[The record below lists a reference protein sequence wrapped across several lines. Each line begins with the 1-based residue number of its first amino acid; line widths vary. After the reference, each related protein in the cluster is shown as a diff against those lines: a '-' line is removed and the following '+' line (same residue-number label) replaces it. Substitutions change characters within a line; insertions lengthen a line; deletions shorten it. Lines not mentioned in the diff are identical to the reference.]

1 MEEEIKDQSTP
12 QDEPV
17 NPIEETPRAT
27 EEALTETEPAHD
39 SPIESAEPVSLENV
53 MPLPEDRPRERPR
66 DREKRPRDK
75 RKFQKP
81 KREFTRYVTVL
92 FSGQREP
99 VDDMFICD
107 IEKRGEWLSV
117 TNLEQVRTR
126 REVLEYLKEV
136 ESGLVG
142 LDFPFSFP
150 QPFIEF
156 VKPEI
161 KAEGWRGQIKTV
173 REDLKKNLDDGV
185 RKWIERIGR
194 YRESQ
199 LAPEDE
205 MQNRFQR
212 PDPRRRGDR
221 GLEPLAPYERRSMA
235 ERFRRA
241 EHNIRRPAEGHITS
255 ALQIGYNRLTS
266 RYEYGDAKQR
276 GRAALLG
283 MSFLDQWLEANDK
296 LKVWPWSQ
304 PDGGLVVV
312 EVQPWLFTRGKTVE
326 PAEFRKFLTME
337 EDNALEI
344 EPHFKDLASRNPLAQ
359 QALMTT
365 LGMIKAEGRVER
377 AIRPLRDYP
386 KEFYSD
392 ARVLAEG
399 WYYGVGYKPEG
410 AEPRSERRQGDRK
423 PGEKPDRRDKQAKG
437 PRRERPI
444 IENESAAV
452 DSSLANDLDKAAS
465 VPQPPEHVQ
474 PDEVVEATAQ
484 DMKDQT
490 PGPTA

>member
-1 MEEEIKDQSTP
+1 MEEEKIDQPTP
-12 QDEPV
+12 QDEP
-17 NPIEETPRAT
+17 IEAT
-27 EEALTETEPAHD
+27 SAPEAIEQTTHRSAGDPPEE
-39 SPIESAEPVSLENV
+39 SSEPVSLEDV

-66 DREKRPRDK
+66 NREQQRPREK

-81 KREFTRYVTVL
+81 KREFTRYITVL

-107 IEKRGEWLSV
+107 IEKNGEWLTV

-136 ESGLVG
+136 ERGLVG

-156 VKPEI
+156 VRPEL
-161 KAEGWRGQIKTV
+161 KAEGWRGQIKSA

-205 MQNRFQR
+205 GRDRFQR
-212 PDPRRRGDR
+212 PDPRRRSNR
-221 GLEPLAPYERRSMA
+221 GLEPMAPYERRSMA
-235 ERFRRA
+235 ERFRRT

-283 MSFLDQWLEANDK
+283 MSMLDQWLEASDK
-296 LKVWPWSQ
+296 VKVWPWSQ

-326 PAEFRKFLTME
+326 PAEFRRFLTIE

-344 EPHFKDLASRNPLAQ
+344 DPSFKDLASRNPLAQ

-365 LGMIKAEGRVER
+365 LGMIKAEARVER

-386 KEFYSD
+386 KEFYTD
-392 ARVLAEG
+392 ERVLAEG

-410 AEPRSERRQGDRK
+410 AEPKERKGGDRR
-423 PGEKPDRRDKQAKG
+423 EKQAKG
-437 PRRERPI
+437 PRRDTPR
-444 IENESAAV
+444 IENESATV
-452 DSSLANDLDKAAS
+452 DSSLGADLDKAAS

-474 PDEVVEATAQ
+474 PDEIVQATAQ
-484 DMKDQT
+484 DMEDQT
-490 PGPTA
+490 PGLT

>member
-1 MEEEIKDQSTP
+1 MEEEIKDQSSP
-12 QDEPV
+12 ALDNPI

-27 EEALTETEPAHD
+27 EEALTEAPATD
-39 SPIESAEPVSLENV
+39 SPVESSEPVSLEDV
-53 MPLPEDRPRERPR
+53 MPLPEDRPREPRR

-75 RKFQKP
+75 KKFQKP
-81 KREFTRYVTVL
+81 KREFTRYITVL

-99 VDDMFICD
+99 ADDMFLCD
-107 IEKRGEWLSV
+107 IEKRGEWLTV
-117 TNLEQVRTR
+117 TNLEQIRTR
-126 REVLEYLKEV
+126 REVLDYLKEV

-156 VKPEI
+156 IKPEI
-161 KAEGWRGQIKTV
+161 KAEGWRGQIKVV

-185 RKWIERIGR
+185 RKWIERIGK

-205 MQNRFQR
+205 GRDRFQR
-212 PDPRRRGDR
+212 PDPRRRGNR

-326 PAEFRKFLTME
+326 AAEFRKFLTME

-344 EPHFKDLASRNPLAQ
+344 EPQFKDLASRNPLAQ

-410 AEPRSERRQGDRK
+410 AEPRGERKG
-423 PGEKPDRRDKQAKG
+423 GDRRDKQAKG
-437 PRRERPI
+437 QRRDRPKV
-444 IENESAAV
+444 ETDSAVV
-452 DSSLANDLDKAAS
+452 DSSLTNDLDKVAS
-465 VPQPPEHVQ
+465 IPQPPEHVQ
-474 PDEVVEATAQ
+474 PDEIVEATAN
-484 DMKDQT
+484 DMRDQT
-490 PGPTA
+490 PGPTS

>member
-1 MEEEIKDQSTP
+1 MNEENKDQLTP
-12 QDEPV
+12 DQEP
-17 NPIEETPRAT
+17 NTSSETTHAENT
-27 EEALTETEPAHD
+27 HVENASEAVTPLDTGND
-39 SPIESAEPVSLENV
+39 LQSLEHV
-53 MPLPEDRPRERPR
+53 LPLPEDAPRDRERPR
-66 DREKRPRDK
+66 NRDK

-81 KREFTRYVTVL
+81 KREFTRYITVL

-99 VDDMFICD
+99 ADDMYICD
-107 IEKRGEWLSV
+107 IEKKGEWLTV

-126 REVLEYLKEV
+126 REVLEYLSEV

-142 LDFPFSFP
+142 LDFSFSFP
-150 QPFIEF
+150 QPFVDF

-161 KAEGWRGQIKTV
+161 KADDWRSMIKV
-173 REDLKKNLDDGV
+173 IREDLKKNLDDGV

-205 MQNRFQR
+205 ERRFQR
-212 PDPRRRGDR
+212 PDPRRRSNR
-221 GLEPLAPYERRSMA
+221 GIEPLSPYERRSMA
-235 ERFRRA
+235 ERFRRT
-241 EHNIRRPAEGHITS
+241 EHNIRRPAEGHVTS

-266 RYEYGDAKQR
+266 RYEYGDARQR

-283 MSFLDQWLEANDK
+283 MSLLDQWIEANDK
-296 LKVWPWSQ
+296 VKVWPWSQ
-304 PDGGLVVV
+304 PDGGLVAV

-326 PAEFRKFLTME
+326 PAEFRKFLTIE

-344 EPHFKDLASRNPLAQ
+344 EPHFKDLASRNPMAQ
-359 QALMTT
+359 QALTTT
-365 LGMIKAEGRVER
+365 LGLIKAESRVER

-392 ARVLAEG
+392 PRVLAEG
-399 WYYGVGYKPEG
+399 WYYGVGYKAEG
-410 AEPRSERRQGDRK
+410 AEPNERGGK
-423 PGEKPDRRDKQAKG
+423 GDRRDKQAKG
-437 PRRERPI
+437 PRKETPR

-452 DSSLANDLDKAAS
+452 DSSLANDLDKVSS

-474 PDEVVEATAQ
+474 PEEIVEATAQ

-490 PGPTA
+490 PGPTS